1 MGKVRNG
8 LAAAVILIF
17 TGWLPLRA
25 QKAPSTSWDSD
36 IRTFRFNIDPG
47 FRHSYDDYLQ
57 YSPGVLMLT
66 LKSLGYESRSDW
78 DRMAVSDALSAG
90 IFLVA
95 GNGIKWAVDRT
106 RPDGGH
112 HSFPSGHTGTA
123 FMAATML
130 HHEYGWRSPWWSMAG
145 YTAAT
150 VTSMSRVMNDRH
162 WMSDTFAGA
171 VLGVCSTE
179 LGYWITDRIFK
190 GKGLTAAWRPSSF
203 LAEAADNEGFSIQAG
218 YDRRFILADRALKDS
233 GEVPLRGA
241 GASLIAEVPVAGGF
255 GICAEGAAGVL
266 IFNDS
271 SSLNVYGGKAGA
283 FWSLGFARMLEFEVQ
298 AMLGYAGNKEC
309 GGLDCSTAASLNLLT
324 GDNFKLRARAGW
336 ESLPATGASC
346 RRLNSI
352 LLGYSAA
359 FCW

>member
-1 MGKVRNG
+1 MGKVLNG
-8 LAAAVILIF
+8 LAAAVILLF
-17 TGWLPLRA
+17 AGWIPLCA

-36 IRTFRFNIDPG
+36 LRTFRFNIDPG
-47 FRHSYDDYLQ
+47 FQHNYDDILQ
-57 YSPGVLMLT
+57 YSPGALMLT
-66 LKSLGYESRSDW
+66 LKSFGYESRSDW
-78 DRMAVSDALSAG
+78 NRLAASGAVSTG
-90 IFLVA
+90 ILLVM
-95 GNGIKWAVDRT
+95 GDGIKWAVDRT

-123 FMAATML
+123 FMTATML

-171 VLGVCSTE
+171 VLGVCSAE

-190 GKGLTAAWRPSSF
+190 GKGLSSAWKPSSF
-203 LAEAADNEGFSIQAG
+203 LTEASDNEGFSIQAG
-218 YDRRFILADRALKDS
+218 YDRRFILADRSLKDS

-241 GASLIAEVPVAGGF
+241 GASLAAEVPVAGGF
-255 GICAEGAAGVL
+255 GICAEGAAGAL

-271 SSLNVYGGKAGA
+271 SSCNLYGGKLGA
-283 FWSLGFARMLEFEVQ
+283 CWGHGFARVFEIEVQ
-298 AMLGYAGNKEC
+298 AMAGYAGNKGC
-309 GGLDCSTAASLNLLT
+309 GGFDCSTAASLNLHT
-324 GDNFKLRARAGW
+324 GDNSKLRARAGW
-336 ESLPATGASC
+336 ESLPATGTSC